1 MNKGIQIIKR
11 KISFYKTD
19 IWSLS
24 SEKEQDLIFI
34 DRLIRLLIVG
44 VRRFISKGCM
54 QKASALTYYSLLSI
68 VPVVAMVFGIAKG
81 FGFDKVLE
89 EMLLDKFA
97 DRKPMLLQVF
107 DFANSLLSNT
117 RGGMI
122 AGIGLVMLF
131 WSVMKVLTNVEITLN
146 DIWDVKAHR
155 SISRKVSD
163 YFSIMFLAPVLI
175 IISNSITLYISHAVP
190 MLISKIPVLNHAVGL
205 VIFAFKLLPFSL
217 VWLGFA
223 IIYIIM
229 PNTKVTFKSAIIG
242 GIIGGV
248 IFQIVQWG
256 YIRFQVGVAS
266 YNAIYGSFAAL
277 PLFLIWL
284 QLSWFIV
291 LLGASVSQIVQN
303 GSSSEYDQDD
313 IVISYE
319 QKLQLS
325 LWITYII
332 VTNFEK
338 GGKPVNV
345 KEISKEVKINFFLM
359 RTILR
364 RLEQAHIITRVHT
377 TDKDSF
383 LYQPATSTNLLTTF
397 YFEEAFD
404 SAGENAIEI
413 SNNKDFRKVEAF
425 LKERQAFL
433 KTSKLNILIKDL

>member
-1 MNKGIQIIKR
+1 MNKLIQIIKR
-11 KISFYKTD
+11 KISFYTID
-19 IWSLS
+19 IWSLPP
-24 SEKEQDLIFI
+24 EKEQDLIFI

-242 GIIGGV
+242 GIIGGI

-332 VTNFEK
+332 ITNFEN

-383 LYQPATSTNLLTTF
+383 LYQPAISTNLLTTF
-397 YFEEAFD
+397 YFEEAFY
-404 SAGENAIEI
+404 SAGENNVEI

-433 KTSKLNILIKDL
+433 KTSKMNILIKDL